1 MTPGQFKAEIERL
14 QRISPDF
21 MARIAPLVAANT
33 AVAEFKNNFRT
44 ESFDGVKW
52 KEVQRRDGH
61 SPAYRYAARHHPART
76 TRNILTGDTGDLGR
90 SIEVKE
96 VGEGRATVWTSPQ
109 EFGSKE
115 PYGAVHNE
123 GLKAGRGTGFI
134 MPRRRFMG
142 DTPGLREKTVKE
154 LGKALDRLFKNK
166 GGVDYDSAFSFTSG
180 V

>member
-1 MTPGQFKAEIERL
+1 MAKMTPGQFKAEIERL

-33 AVAEFKNNFRT
+33 AVAEFKDNFRT

-61 SPAYRYAARHHPART
+61 SPAYRYAAKYHPART

-123 GLKAGRGTGFI
+123 GLKAGRGAGFI
-134 MPRRRFMG
+134 MPRRQFMG
-142 DTPGLREKTVKE
+142 DTPNLRGKTVKE
-154 LGKALDRLFKNK
+154 LGKALDRLFKK
-166 GGVDYDSAFSFTSG
+166 
-180 V
+180 

>member
-1 MTPGQFKAEIERL
+1 MAKMTPGQFKAEIERL

-33 AVAEFKNNFRT
+33 AVADFKNNFRT

-154 LGKALDRLFKNK
+154 IGKALDRLFKK
-166 GGVDYDSAFSFTSG
+166 
-180 V
+180 